1 MSMIVA
7 TAAIAVTAGCMPAP
21 PVPPGPTTTS
31 TTTTSTT
38 TTSTATTV
46 APLPGRP
53 TLTVTN
59 AVTGLGRPWD
69 LGFTPDGTM
78 LITEKA
84 GPIVAIVGGTRRVLA
99 SPADVAVS
107 GEGGMLGLAIDPAF
121 ASNKRIYVCFRSNA
135 GGTPDVRVVR
145 FTVEGDYISL
155 ANRSDLVTGL
165 PTPSGGRHS
174 GCRPRFAAD
183 GLLLVG
189 TGDAA
194 IGTNPQDDASLGGK
208 VLRITTDG
216 SAAPGNSSGT
226 RVFTKGH
233 RNVQGL
239 AIRPSDGQPFSVE
252 HGTGRDD
259 EVNRLVNG
267 GNYGWDPVPGYD
279 ESTPM
284 TKPGFLP
291 ATWSSGDPTIAPSGA
306 TFVTG
311 PQWRDY
317 NGSLVLAVLKD
328 AHLRFLS
335 VNPAGTA
342 VTSQFVE
349 VNNQGRLR
357 SAVQGPDG
365 NLYVATDA
373 DPGRI
378 VKVVPS

>member
-1 MSMIVA
+1 MM
-7 TAAIAVTAGCMPAP
+7 
-21 PVPPGPTTTS
+21 
-31 TTTTSTT
+31 
-38 TTSTATTV
+38 
-46 APLPGRP
+46 
-53 TLTVTN
+53 
-59 AVTGLGRPWD
+59 
-69 LGFTPDGTM
+69 
-78 LITEKA
+78 
-84 GPIVAIVGGTRRVLA
+84 
-99 SPADVAVS
+99 
-107 GEGGMLGLAIDPAF
+107 GLAIDPAF
-121 ASNKRIYVCFRSNA
+121 ATNKRIYVCFRSNA
-135 GGTPDVRVVR
+135 AGTPDVRVVR
-145 FTVEGDYISL
+145 FSVEGDYASL
-155 ANRSDLVTGL
+155 GNRSDLVTGL
-165 PTPSGGRHS
+165 PTPAGGRHS

-194 IGTNPQDDASLGGK
+194 VGTNPQDDASLGGK
-208 VLRITTDG
+208 VLRITTG
-216 SAAPGNSSGT
+216 GAVAPGNLSGT
-226 RVFTKGH
+226 RVLTKGH

-239 AIRPSDGQPFSVE
+239 AVRPSDGVPFSIE

-328 AHLRFLS
+328 THLRFLS
-335 VNPAGTA
+335 VNAAGTA
-342 VTSQFVE
+342 ATSQFVE
-349 VNNQGRLR
+349 VNTQGRLR
-357 SAVQGPDG
+357 SVVQGPDG

-373 DPGRI
+373 DSGRI
-378 VKVVPS
+378 LKVVPG

>member
-1 MSMIVA
+1 M
-7 TAAIAVTAGCMPAP
+7 TA
-21 PVPPGPTTTS
+21 S
-31 TTTTSTT
+31 
-38 TTSTATTV
+38 TTV

-99 SPADVAVS
+99 TPSDVAVS

-121 ASNKRIYVCFRSNA
+121 AANKRIYVCFRSNA

-145 FTVEGDYISL
+145 FTVEGDYTSL
-155 ANRSDLVTGL
+155 ANRADLVTGL
-165 PTPSGGRHS
+165 PTPAGGRHS

-216 SAAPGNSSGT
+216 AAAPGNTSGS
-226 RVFTKGH
+226 RIFTKGH

-284 TKPGFLP
+284 TKPGFLA

-306 TFVTG
+306 TFVSG

-317 NGSLVLAVLKD
+317 SGSLVLAVLKD
-328 AHLRFLS
+328 AHLRFVS
-335 VNPAGTA
+335 VNAVGTA
-342 VTSQFVE
+342 VTGQFVE
-349 VNNQGRLR
+349 VNTQGRLR

-378 VKVVPS
+378 LKVVPS